1 MRTITLKTARA
12 IAAEW
17 HGGQWSALYA
27 FASGGVLN
35 TAQKPHCLT
44 EIINELNS
52 TGLSAKERRHLES
65 LKEFIKHKIQ
75 ENGKS
80 TQ

>member
-1 MRTITLKTARA
+1 MRTITLKTAKA
-12 IAAEW
+12 IAADW

-35 TAQKPHCLT
+35 GAQEPRCLS
-44 EIINELNS
+44 EITNELNN
-52 TGLSAKERRHLES
+52 TNLAAKQRRRLER
-65 LKEFIKHKIQ
+65 LKEFINHQIL

>member
-1 MRTITLKTARA
+1 MITLKTAKA

-27 FASGGVLN
+27 FASSGVIN
-35 TAQKPHCLT
+35 AAQEPHCLS
-44 EIINELNS
+44 EIENELNS
-52 TGLSAKERRHLES
+52 TELVAGQRRRLER
-65 LKEFIKHKIQ
+65 LKEFINDKIQ